1 MGCTVTFHDRIGQ
14 DRIEQAVE
22 PLGSEA
28 ALALIE
34 SAVCETVQVA
44 VGGLSSE
51 IELTLTGDVE
61 MERLNFDHMGER
73 GPTDV
78 LSFPLH
84 EWSLDGDQLSHLSDD
99 DGVSPPGPL
108 LLGDVVIDL
117 DQALR
122 QAAEGDWGI
131 TEELVLLAIH
141 GTLHLLGHDHAEI
154 DEEERMRGLEHQVLG
169 DPASAPSRRAM
180 AAGVALRPCR
190 PRGDDRQLAAQAA
203 SSSGVGSTS
212 GTATTGAAERG

>member
-1 MGCTVTFHDRIGQ
+1 MGCTVTFHDRIGH
-14 DRIEQAVE
+14 DRIGQAVE
-22 PLGSEA
+22 PMGVDR

-34 SAVCETVQVA
+34 DGVCETVRAALGTVA
-44 VGGLSSE
+44 AEV
-51 IELTLTGDVE
+51 ELTLTADGD

-84 EWSLDGDQLSHLSDD
+84 AWSTDGPASRLSDD

-122 QAAEGDWGI
+122 QAAEGDWGVG
-131 TEELVLLAIH
+131 EELVLLAIH

-154 DEEERMRGLEHQVLG
+154 VDEQRMRDLEHRVLTVLH
-169 DPASAPSRRAM
+169 RRHRDVPWQPGSLFDR
-180 AAGVALRPCR
+180 AGHAV
-190 PRGDDRQLAAQAA
+190 
-203 SSSGVGSTS
+203 
-212 GTATTGAAERG
+212 TTGS

>member
-1 MGCTVTFHDRIGQ
+1 MGCSVTVHDRIGR
-14 DRIEQAVE
+14 DRLEEAVE
-22 PLGSEA
+22 PLDADA
-28 ALALIE
+28 ALQLLE
-34 SAVCETVQVA
+34 SAVCETVHTALGKSATEV
-44 VGGLSSE
+44 
-51 IELTLTGDVE
+51 ELTLAGDAE

-84 EWSLDGDQLSHLSDD
+84 EWSLDGHQSHLTDD
-99 DGVSPPGPL
+99 DGASPPGPL

-141 GTLHLLGHDHAEI
+141 GTLHLLGHDHAEM
-154 DEEERMRGLEHQVLG
+154 DEEERMRALEHQVLG
-169 DPASAPSRRAM
+169 VLHRRHREIAWQPGSLFDR
-180 AAGVALRPCR
+180 AGHAV
-190 PRGDDRQLAAQAA
+190 
-203 SSSGVGSTS
+203 
-212 GTATTGAAERG
+212 TTGS